1 MSFERVLLCDFQS
14 VDLRIYFLDRR
25 FEQNCCDL
33 QNSPSWSKLPCSE
46 IDSVAQHC
54 CVAGLTFSG

>member
-14 VDLRIYFLDRR
+14 VDLRISFLDRR

-54 CVAGLTFSG
+54 WVAGLTFSG